1 MRESRDLSL
10 GELDRARE
18 SLRHEQERAAALR
31 DRNDALTAELEE
43 ARATTQRVR
52 ARMDE
57 LEQTLGALRLSLGT
71 AEDESPLP

>member
-1 MRESRDLSL
+1 M
-10 GELDRARE
+10 
-18 SLRHEQERAAALR
+18 R

-43 ARATTQRVR
+43 ARATTARVR